1 MSKNDFFEIGENT
14 KNRIK
19 KYYDLIEKNPNIFK
33 PNSNPNDDE
42 DFYLIGLH
50 VLISDQIYLFLKA
63 LCLKKFQNYSKEPI
77 TIKHVKKLSDFNELL
92 SGVNEFNTNISNAGS
107 FIDNTSKK
115 HHPNKKNIENFL
127 KFFDPNFKK
136 KFFEFIIL
144 REQPYTSFDAFNKIY
159 ESRNCYVHDG
169 ASGNKLG
176 FKELKKYENGIYQF
190 IDDVIKILSY

>member
-1 MSKNDFFEIGENT
+1 MLKNDFLEIGKNT

-63 LCLKKFQNYSKEPI
+63 LCSKKFQNYFKEPI
-77 TIKHVKKLSDFNELL
+77 IINAKELSDFNK
-92 SGVNEFNTNISNAGS
+92 FNTDISNACS
-107 FIDNTSKK
+107 FFNNSKN
-115 HHPNKKNIENFL
+115 HYPNKKNIENFL
-127 KFFDPNFKK
+127 KFFDPNFKD
-136 KFFEFIIL
+136 KFFEYKIPK
-144 REQPYTSFDAFNKIY
+144 EEPYTSFDAFNKIY
-159 ESRNCYVHDG
+159 ISRNCHVHDQ

-190 IDDVIKILSY
+190 IDDVIKILSS

>member
-1 MSKNDFFEIGENT
+1 MSKNDFFETGKNT

-63 LCLKKFQNYSKEPI
+63 LCKEKFENYFKDPIIVNAKEF
-77 TIKHVKKLSDFNELL
+77 SDFNK
-92 SGVNEFNTNISNAGS
+92 FNTEISNAFS
-107 FIDNTSKK
+107 FIDNNSKK
-115 HHPNKKNIENFL
+115 HHPNEKNIENFL
-127 KFFDPNFKK
+127 KFFDPNFKD
-136 KFFEFIIL
+136 KFFEYKIP

-159 ESRNCYVHDG
+159 ESRNCHVHGG

-176 FKELKKYENGIYQF
+176 FKELKKYEEGIYKF
-190 IDDVIKILSY
+190 IDDVIAILNP